1 MSQTTPV
8 VAVFVTKPGA
18 EEKVEAMFRAV
29 VPTTLAEEG
38 CITYQ
43 LHRDS
48 ENPRRFVFTEEWAS
62 RELLDRHLAA
72 PHIATLFAALPE
84 HLESSEVSVLTRL
97 A

>member
-1 MSQTTPV
+1 MTQITPV

-18 EEKVEAMFRAV
+18 EDTVEAMFREV
-29 VPTTLAEEG
+29 VPTTVAEEG

-72 PHIATLFAALPE
+72 PHIQKLFAALPE
-84 HLESSEVSVLTRL
+84 YLESSQVSVLKRL